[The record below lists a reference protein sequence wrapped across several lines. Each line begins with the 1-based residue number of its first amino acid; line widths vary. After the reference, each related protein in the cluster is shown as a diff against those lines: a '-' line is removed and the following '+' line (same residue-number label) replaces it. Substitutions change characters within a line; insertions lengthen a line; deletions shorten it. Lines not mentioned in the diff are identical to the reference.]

1 MQLQSRLP
9 PGLQSRLPPS
19 FQAWMAL
26 LLIMLVTGLIR
37 WRLLDM
43 PLERDEGEY
52 AYAGQLILEGV
63 PPYKMAYNMKLPG
76 TYLAYAG
83 ILAAFGETV
92 RGIHLGLL
100 FVNAGCVIL
109 LWVLTARLFGP
120 LAGTVA

>member
-26 LLIMLVTGLIR
+26 LLIMLVTGLLR

-52 AYAGQLILEGV
+52 AYAGQLMLQGI
-63 PPYKMAYNMKLPG
+63 PPYQLASNMKLPG
-76 TYLAYAG
+76 TYAAYAVLMSVFGQTVSG
-83 ILAAFGETV
+83 IRIGM
-92 RGIHLGLL
+92 L
-100 FVNAGCVIL
+100 FVLLGNTLIL
-109 LWVLTARLFGP
+109 FLLTRRLFG
-120 LAGTVA
+120 L